1 MNTPRVNDFL
11 TIPWLTVWHIRQP
24 RTPTVRD
31 NQPITDREVQVPDD
45 EPLVSQTDTDGRI
58 TFVNKTFVAVSGFSR
73 EELQGAPHNLV
84 RHPHMPVQAFA
95 NLWATIK
102 AGRPWEGLVKN
113 RTKTGDFYWVRA
125 NVTPVIEN
133 SALKGFI
140 SIRARPSRQRVAEA
154 EAAYARLREGDKTLG
169 LRDGQIVQNGWRAAL
184 AERWASVTGRL
195 TVLFVTLVV
204 GIVMTGATGLL
215 GMAASNESLR
225 TVYEDRVVCLGQ
237 LGEIMSLV
245 QDNMLQMNLAA
256 LEAKGGE
263 TIDPAHADT
272 IKAHMKRVN
281 DVWRDY
287 RATYLTPEEATL
299 ADRFESIRTRFVEQA
314 INPALKLTALHDG
327 QGLDVLIRTKAQ
339 PIFAEESAALNA
351 LIDLQQRVAL
361 EEYDHAKT
369 SFAVRIWIVVA
380 TAMGA
385 GLAAASFGWLLIVAI
400 RRPLGE
406 MAKHFEAIAAGD
418 TASDIVL
425 PRAREFWPV
434 VSLLRAMRARLAFAD
449 FERKENEQRMNDTR
463 RAAIGSMADKV
474 EQEARTAMEVVA
486 EQTGGMAREAE
497 GMADTANRVGQH
509 SARVADAAG
518 SAVTNVQAV
527 GAATEELTA
536 SIREISARVAQAAD
550 VSRRAVEGGDRA
562 RERIGQLSGMADK
575 IGTVVH
581 LIKGIAS
588 QTNLLALNATIE
600 AARAGDAG
608 KGFAVVASEV
618 KNLARQTATS
628 TEEIARQV
636 AEMQT
641 ATSAAVAAVADIG
654 TTIGEIAEVSVVV
667 AAAVEEQVAATQE
680 IARNVTETAAAA
692 HEVAEAIAEV
702 SRDAVEVGGQAV
714 EMRKGSASVAT
725 AIEALRGTIVRVVR
739 TSTSDAERRSSPRIT
754 VDEPCTVQST
764 GGSVRTGRL
773 RDISPGGAW
782 IGGLGGD
789 FGGQG
794 TIKLAR
800 GDARAEFVVRSREK
814 SGDLHVEFLPGGV
827 SPGLQRYLDG
837 ILAPAAARDAA

>member
-1 MNTPRVNDFL
+1 
-11 TIPWLTVWHIRQP
+11 
-24 RTPTVRD
+24 VRD
-31 NQPITDREVQVPDD
+31 NQPITTREVQVPED

-58 TFVNKTFVAVSGFSR
+58 TFGNKGFVAVSGYAR

-84 RHPHMPVQAFA
+84 RHPHMPAQAFA

-125 NVTPVIEN
+125 NVTPVMEA
-133 SALKGFI
+133 SVLKGFI
-140 SIRARPSRQRVAEA
+140 SIRSRPSRQRVAEA
-154 EAAYARLREGDKTLG
+154 EAAYALLREGDKTIG
-169 LRDGQIVQNGWRAAL
+169 LRDGQIVRTGWRAL
-184 AERWASVTGRL
+184 LGERWGSVTGRL
-195 TVLFVTLVV
+195 TVLFVTLFV

-245 QDNMLQMNLAA
+245 QDNMLQVNLAA
-256 LEAKGGE
+256 LESKGGE
-263 TIDPAHADT
+263 TIAPAHAEI
-272 IKAHMKRVN
+272 IKRNIKRV
-281 DVWRDY
+281 DEVWHDY
-287 RATYLTPEEATL
+287 RATYLTPEETIL
-299 ADRFESIRTRFVEQA
+299 ADRFEALRTRFLDQA
-314 INPALKLTALHDG
+314 IYPALKLIEQHDG
-327 QGLDVLIRTKAQ
+327 PGLEMLVRTKA
-339 PIFAEESAALNA
+339 PAVFGEENAGLTA
-351 LIDLQQRVAL
+351 LIELQQRVAL
-361 EEYDHAKT
+361 EEFNHSKT
-369 SFAVRIWIVVA
+369 SFAARVWIVVA
-380 TAMGA
+380 TAVGA
-385 GLAAASFGWLLIVAI
+385 GLAAASVGWLLIVSI
-400 RRPLGE
+400 QRPLAE
-406 MAKHFEAIAAGD
+406 MANHFEVIAAGD
-418 TASDIVL
+418 STSDIVL
-425 PRAREFWPV
+425 PRAREFWPI
-434 VSLLRAMRARLAFAD
+434 VSLLRAMRARLAFAE
-449 FERKENEQRMNDTR
+449 FERQENEQRMNETR
-463 RAAIGSMADKV
+463 RAAIAAMADKV
-474 EQEARTAMEVVA
+474 EQEARAAMETVA

-550 VSRRAVEGGDRA
+550 ISQRAVEGGDRA
-562 RERIGQLSGMADK
+562 RARIGQLSGMADK
-575 IGTVVH
+575 IGMVVH

-641 ATSAAVAAVADIG
+641 ATSAAVTAVADIG

-680 IARNVTETAAAA
+680 IARNVTETASAA
-692 HEVAEAIAEV
+692 HEVAGAIAEV
-702 SRDAVEVGGQAV
+702 SRDAAEVGGQAG
-714 EMRKGSASVAT
+714 EMRRGSACVAN

-739 TSTSDAERRSSPRIT
+739 TSTSDAERRSSPRIP
-754 VDEPCTVQST
+754 VDESCTVQGA
-764 GGSVRTGRL
+764 GGVVLTARL

-782 IGGLGGD
+782 IAGLGGD

-794 TIKLAR
+794 TVTLAR
-800 GDARAEFVVRSREK
+800 PDARAEFVVRWREK
-814 SGDLHVEFLPGGV
+814 GGDLHVEFVPETV
-827 SPGLQRYLDG
+827 SAGLQRYLDG
-837 ILAPAAARDAA
+837 ILAPAAGRNAA